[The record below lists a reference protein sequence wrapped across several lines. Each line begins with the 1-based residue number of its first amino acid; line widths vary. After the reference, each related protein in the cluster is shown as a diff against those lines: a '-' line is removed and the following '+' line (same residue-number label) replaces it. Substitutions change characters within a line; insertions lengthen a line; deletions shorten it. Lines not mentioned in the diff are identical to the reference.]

1 MLARF
6 YLEGGGQPKDIDLGL
21 SWLRKAAAQEYDEA
35 CFLLGRMYEEGQ
47 DMSQN
52 SRQAAEWLRKA
63 ARKGHVEAMRRLGL
77 LCLEGRGLPQD
88 DREASKWL
96 YSAAEEGDQE
106 AARLLERMRAEGRQ
120 IWRLQDDL
128 ETMEERLEIDTL
140 HEMAAR
146 GLAEAQRDLG
156 IRYLQGRGLPRD
168 VRKGR
173 DLLRQAADQGDAEAK
188 KLLRGLKTEVRQ
200 GQSVPAALR

>member
-6 YLEGGGQPKDIDLGL
+6 YLEGRGQPKDIDLGL

-35 CFLLGRMYEEGQ
+35 CF
-47 DMSQN
+47 
-52 SRQAAEWLRKA
+52 
-63 ARKGHVEAMRRLGL
+63 L

-156 IRYLQGRGLPRD
+156 IRYIQGRGLPRD

-173 DLLRQAADQGDAEAK
+173 DLLRQAAAQGDAEAK
-188 KLLRGLKTEVRQ
+188 KLLRSLKTEVRQ

>member
-1 MLARF
+1 
-6 YLEGGGQPKDIDLGL
+6 
-21 SWLRKAAAQEYDEA
+21 
-35 CFLLGRMYEEGQ
+35 
-47 DMSQN
+47 MSQN
-52 SRQAAEWLRKA
+52 SQQAAEWLRKA

-128 ETMEERLEIDTL
+128 ETMEERLEVDTL
-140 HEMAAR
+140 HEMAAQ

-168 VRKGR
+168 VMKGR
-173 DLLRQAADQGDAEAK
+173 ELLRQAADQGDAEAK